1 MHARPGLV
9 IALVSALIAIGQIA
23 MSIYLPSMPSMTD
36 ALHTDGATMQLTLTA
51 YLVGFAVSQLV
62 YGPLSDRYGRRPVLF
77 AGLVLY
83 VATSAECALAGTID
97 ELIVGRLFQ
106 SMGACA
112 GPVVGRAVVR
122 DLYDG
127 EKAAKVLGYVGFV
140 LAVSPAFAPVLGA
153 HLHGWFGWRANFVF
167 VALFGAAIGVI
178 MWRKLGETHQPD
190 PQSGLGLGRMAAS
203 YATLWR
209 SPTFLAYTLNLSLAF
224 TALFVYISES
234 PFVFID
240 MLGTSERAYGWYTL
254 AGVGAF
260 ATTSLMAGRF
270 AGRVTIVPAV
280 RVGTAVMAVG
290 GLSMAA
296 LALSGIFNI
305 AAILGPMMVLAA
317 GIGIVLPYGMAGA
330 MSAHPRIAGA
340 ASALFGLAQFGLA
353 AIGTVVIGVVR
364 DGTQVPMAVVM
375 AGATLAA
382 AAALVI
388 LMRREDRAIDTG
400 LRRGA
405 P

>member
-9 IALVSALIAIGQIA
+9 IALVSALIAIGQVA
-23 MSIYLPSMPSMTD
+23 TSIYLPAMTE
-36 ALHTDGATMQLTLTA
+36 ALATDGATMQLTLTA
-51 YLVGFAVSQLV
+51 YLVGFAISQLV

-77 AGLVLY
+77 AGLALY
-83 VATSAECALAGTID
+83 VVASAACALAGTID
-97 ELIVGRLFQ
+97 ELIAARLFQ

-153 HLHGWFGWRANFVF
+153 YLHGWFGWRANFIF
-167 VALFGAAIGVI
+167 VAVFGAAVGLL
-178 MWRKLGETHQPD
+178 MWRKLQETHQPEA
-190 PQSGLGLGRMAAS
+190 QHGLGLGRMAAS
-203 YATLWR
+203 YGTLVR
-209 SPTFLAYTLNLSLAF
+209 SPSFLAYTLNLSLAF
-224 TALFVYISES
+224 TALFVYISEP

-240 MLGTSERAYGWYTL
+240 MLGTSEHAYGWYTL

-270 AGRVTIVPAV
+270 AGRITIAPAV
-280 RVGTAVMAVG
+280 RAGTAVMAVG
-290 GLSMAA
+290 GLAMAA
-296 LALSGIFNI
+296 FALSDVFSV
-305 AAILGPMMVLAA
+305 ATVLGPMMVLAA

-330 MSAHPRIAGA
+330 MSAHPAIAGA

-353 AIGTVVIGVVR
+353 ALGTVVIGVVR
-364 DGTQVPMAVVM
+364 DGTHVPMAMVM
-375 AGATLAA
+375 AAATLAA
-382 AAALVI
+382 AAALGI
-388 LMRREDRAIDTG
+388 LA
-400 LRRGA
+400 RRGA
-405 P
+405 PVAEPGMRRDAP

>member
-9 IALVSALIAIGQIA
+9 IVLVSALIAIGQIA
-23 MSIYLPSMPSMTD
+23 TSIYLPSMPAMTD
-36 ALHTDGATMQLTLTA
+36 ALQTDGATMQLTLTA
-51 YLVGFAVSQLV
+51 YLMGFAISQLV
-62 YGPLSDRYGRRPVLF
+62 YGPLSDRYGRRPLLF

-83 VATSAECALAGTID
+83 VAASAACALAGTID

-153 HLHGWFGWRANFVF
+153 HLHGWFGWRANFIF
-167 VALFGAAIGVI
+167 VAAFGAAVGLV
-178 MWRKLGETHQPD
+178 MWRKLQETHEPEIQR
-190 PQSGLGLGRMAAS
+190 GLGLGRMAAS
-203 YATLWR
+203 YRSLLR
-209 SPTFLAYTLNLSLAF
+209 SPSFLAYTLNLSLAF

-260 ATTSLMAGRF
+260 AATSLMAGRF

-280 RVGTAVMAVG
+280 RAGTAVMVVG

-317 GIGIVLPYGMAGA
+317 GIGIVLPYGLAGT

-353 AIGTVVIGVVR
+353 APGTVVIGAVR

-375 AGATLAA
+375 AAATLAA
-382 AAALVI
+382 AAALGI
-388 LMRREDRAIDTG
+388 RSRSERRLVENG
-400 LRRGA
+400 VRRDA

>member
-9 IALVSALIAIGQIA
+9 IALVSALIAIGQVA
-23 MSIYLPSMPSMTD
+23 TSIYLPAMTE
-36 ALHTDGATMQLTLTA
+36 ALATDGATMQLTLTA
-51 YLVGFAVSQLV
+51 YLVGFAISQLV

-77 AGLVLY
+77 AGLALY
-83 VATSAECALAGTID
+83 VVASAACALAGTID
-97 ELIVGRLFQ
+97 ELIAARLFQ

-153 HLHGWFGWRANFVF
+153 YLHGWFGWRANFIF
-167 VALFGAAIGVI
+167 VAVFGAAVGLL
-178 MWRKLGETHQPD
+178 MWRKLQETHQPEA
-190 PQSGLGLGRMAAS
+190 QHGLGLGRMAAS
-203 YATLWR
+203 YGTLVR
-209 SPTFLAYTLNLSLAF
+209 SPSFLAYTLNLSLAF

-240 MLGTSERAYGWYTL
+240 MLGTSEHAYGWYTL

-260 ATTSLMAGRF
+260 ATTALMAGRF
-270 AGRVTIVPAV
+270 AGRITIAPAV
-280 RVGTAVMAVG
+280 RAGTAVMAVG
-290 GLSMAA
+290 GLAMAA
-296 LALSGIFNI
+296 FALSDVFSV
-305 AAILGPMMVLAA
+305 ATVLGPMMVLAA

-330 MSAHPRIAGA
+330 MSAHPAIAGA

-353 AIGTVVIGVVR
+353 ALGTVVIGVVR
-364 DGTQVPMAVVM
+364 DGTHVPMAMVM
-375 AGATLAA
+375 AAATLAA
-382 AAALVI
+382 AAALGI
-388 LMRREDRAIDTG
+388 LA
-400 LRRGA
+400 RRGA
-405 P
+405 PVAEPGMRRDAP

>member
-23 MSIYLPSMPSMTD
+23 TSIYLPSMPSMTD
-36 ALHTDGATMQLTLTA
+36 ALHTDGATMQLTLSA

-83 VATSAECALAGTID
+83 VATSAVCALAGTID

-127 EKAAKVLGYVGFV
+127 KKAAKVLGYVGFV

>member
-23 MSIYLPSMPSMTD
+23 TSIYLPSMPSMTD
-36 ALHTDGATMQLTLTA
+36 ALHTDGATMQLTLSA

-83 VATSAECALAGTID
+83 VATSAVCALAGTID

-127 EKAAKVLGYVGFV
+127 KKAAKVLGYVGFV

-290 GLSMAA
+290 GLSKAA
-296 LALSGIFNI
+296 HPPGLQP
-305 AAILGPMMVLAA
+305 AAIRPGNP
-317 GIGIVLPYGMAGA
+317 
-330 MSAHPRIAGA
+330 
-340 ASALFGLAQFGLA
+340 
-353 AIGTVVIGVVR
+353 
-364 DGTQVPMAVVM
+364 
-375 AGATLAA
+375 
-382 AAALVI
+382 
-388 LMRREDRAIDTG
+388 
-400 LRRGA
+400 
-405 P
+405 